1 MCLCPDPGS
10 CSLAM
15 AQVCF
20 VKAPLYSLFP
30 SECLF
35 LFTGRSTLWVNV
47 VASMLCCLEV
57 AKSGLSLPTCQPHYP
72 QLTWATPR
80 WGRGHYGHLSPS
92 LRIWTKA
99 KVGLPGTKCR
109 RNAVFPE
116 QYPSWLPVMACVL
129 PSPGKLITA

>member
-1 MCLCPDPGS
+1 MGECGGLNAVLSRSGQKWLESPHLS
-10 CSLAM
+10 
-15 AQVCF
+15 
-20 VKAPLYSLFP
+20 APLP
-30 SECLF
+30 SAYL
-35 LFTGRSTLWVNV
+35 GNSQVGW
-47 VASMLCCLEV
+47 
-57 AKSGLSLPTCQPHYP
+57 
-72 QLTWATPR
+72 
-80 WGRGHYGHLSPS
+80 GHYGHLSPS